1 MANPNTVINNYSE
14 TIVQFVRMMQTLR
27 TMNDQLDQDPSIV
40 TDYFAQPPGGIGGTI
55 PRKDID
61 AADVAAAQAAIVQ
74 VLFTFDSGTPPT
86 KAALYKMQP

>member
-1 MANPNTVINNYSE
+1 MANPNTVINNYSD

-40 TDYFAQPPGGIGGTI
+40 TDYFAQTAGFGVPP
-55 PRKDID
+55 PRRDID
-61 AADVAAAQAAIVQ
+61 AADVAAAQAALVQ
-74 VLFTFDSGTPPT
+74 ILFTFDSGTPPT